1 MMSHMLSQTFVFI
14 DLETTGGSPPSDR
27 IIEVGLKKVV
37 GGEVV
42 DEWQSLVNPQK
53 TIPPFIENYTG
64 IANEMVQDA
73 PLFSEIA
80 ATLKSKLEGAV
91 FVAHNARFDYSFV
104 KSEFRR
110 INEPFSA
117 KVLCTVK
124 LSRQLY
130 PQHIKHS
137 MDALIARHQLPAGP
151 RHRAMGDVD
160 SMLAFF
166 LHALDERGEDEVER
180 VIGNILKR
188 PSLPSHLPSDALD
201 ELPQTSGVYRFF
213 GENEVLL
220 YVGKANNIYQ
230 RVMSH
235 FMSDHSTAK
244 GVVMSQSVRR
254 IEWTETAG
262 ELGALLLELQQIK
275 ALKPIHNKRS
285 RSVNSLHSYTLTP
298 NKQGYLTLQSVQE
311 VDVTRLEDFYGLF
324 KTKKIAEKA
333 LQGIDSNNELCAK
346 LVGLDRGPG
355 PCFQHKLGRCKGAC
369 IGEEDVTRYN
379 LRVQIAFHSL
389 QLKKWPY
396 KGAIAVRE
404 CQSFTG
410 KTDIHIIYGWI
421 HLGTVNSDTELDDF
435 NVSGRVRACLEGET
449 TFDADGYRVMTKIL
463 MAPKNRPQII
473 ELN

>member
-1 MMSHMLSQTFVFI
+1 MMSNVLSQTYVFI
-14 DLETTGGSPPSDR
+14 DLETTGGSPPGDR
-27 IIEVGLKKVV
+27 IIEIGLKKVID
-37 GGEVV
+37 GQVV
-42 DEWQSLVNPQK
+42 DEWQSLVNPQQ

-64 IANEMVQDA
+64 ISNQMVQGA
-73 PLFSEIA
+73 PLFSAIA
-80 ATLKSKLEGAV
+80 DTFKSKLEGAV

-110 INEPFSA
+110 INESFSA

-130 PQHIKHS
+130 PQYIKHS
-137 MDALIARHQLPAGP
+137 MDALIARHNLAAGP

-166 LHALDERGEDEVER
+166 LHALSECGKGEVEG
-180 VIGNILKR
+180 VIGKILKR
-188 PSLPSHLPSDALD
+188 PSLPSYLPPDSLD

-213 GENEVLL
+213 GEGDVLL

-275 ALKPIHNKRS
+275 TLKPVHNKRS
-285 RSVNSLHSYTLTP
+285 RSVNSLHSYTLIP
-298 NKQGYLTLQSVQE
+298 NKKGYLTLQPVQK
-311 VDVTRLEDFYGLF
+311 VDVTRLHEFYGLF

-333 LQGIDSNNELCAK
+333 LQGINSTNELCAK
-346 LVGLDRGPG
+346 LIGLDKGQG
-355 PCFQHKLGRCKGAC
+355 ACFQYKLGRCKGAC
-369 IGEEDVTRYN
+369 VGEEDMSRYN
-379 LRVQIAFHSL
+379 LRMQIAFHSL

-396 KGAIAVRE
+396 KGAIAVKE
-404 CQSFTG
+404 YQSFIG

-421 HLGTVNSDTELDDF
+421 HLATVNSDVEVDDF
-435 NVSGRVRACLEGET
+435 NVREQVSACLEGDYP
-449 TFDADGYRVMTKIL
+449 FDADAYRVMAKSL
-463 MAPKNRPQII
+463 SAPKNKLTII
-473 ELN
+473 ECR